1 MPELVKGS
9 DSFTFPN
16 NQFGDQGYGSLFV
29 TDSVYVSLTQ
39 ESGYLGRTLYGT
51 SGFNSTKYLFG
62 SGTIS
67 LQAEDGS
74 ETTYVSDGFVQS
86 YDKPM
91 SPLYVESIWIPGVT
105 YSVNANSADPL
116 PEGKTLTMQV
126 ISDVDGHVIA
136 TLTAGKEDLEQNQK
150 ANGQELGTV
159 TFYNL
164 TFSMK
169 EGKSVVPFVINEPFS
184 VKVTGYSQSGVELGC
199 SGYEQVEEDPL
210 TEGVFVLN
218 GEGAPTDVAYQGKL
232 RAPIYFTGMLEN
244 VYVPSSLTLTD
255 GSTLEGTNV
264 LRVADDG
271 SGVTIDGSEVAGGVV
286 YTAADWYDVTKSTEY
301 YGYRLVKSS
310 TGDGSWIQGMTCDD
324 SNYKQLQSD
333 ADGDYYTYTGQNIIN
348 FTTDP
353 ISAGQGRWAVLEI
366 VSFRDYSENGFAPAT
381 NRIVLLQGNAT
392 LSQVDVPTTG
402 IKGVNVDNDKKF
414 DANAPVYNLNGQ
426 RVSKDTKGILIQ
438 NGKKFINK

>member
-1 MPELVKGS
+1 
-9 DSFTFPN
+9 
-16 NQFGDQGYGSLFV
+16 
-29 TDSVYVSLTQ
+29 
-39 ESGYLGRTLYGT
+39 
-51 SGFNSTKYLFG
+51 
-62 SGTIS
+62 
-67 LQAEDGS
+67 
-74 ETTYVSDGFVQS
+74 
-86 YDKPM
+86 
-91 SPLYVESIWIPGVT
+91 
-105 YSVNANSADPL
+105 
-116 PEGKTLTMQV
+116 
-126 ISDVDGHVIA
+126 
-136 TLTAGKEDLEQNQK
+136 
-150 ANGQELGTV
+150 
-159 TFYNL
+159 
-164 TFSMK
+164 
-169 EGKSVVPFVINEPFS
+169 
-184 VKVTGYSQSGVELGC
+184 
-199 SGYEQVEEDPL
+199 
-210 TEGVFVLN
+210 
-218 GEGAPTDVAYQGKL
+218 
-232 RAPIYFTGMLEN
+232 MLEN